1 MFSRHD
7 SLVQDSNFSCQR
19 QNQTTKT
26 VGTDIS
32 VFLQRKRLLLTF
44 GFTLGNKLIEASN
57 VLSSTCEPF
66 LGIFEQCIEL
76 ARQALRGAR
85 IADNELDRVLLV
97 GGPTHMPALRS
108 SLQQALGAKLDCS
121 LDPMTV
127 VSQAPALYAST
138 VERTGG
144 QASST
149 RHRGYA
155 R

>member
-1 MFSRHD
+1 
-7 SLVQDSNFSCQR
+7 
-19 QNQTTKT
+19 
-26 VGTDIS
+26 
-32 VFLQRKRLLLTF
+32 
-44 GFTLGNKLIEASN
+44 
-57 VLSSTCEPF
+57 
-66 LGIFEQCIEL
+66 
-76 ARQALRGAR
+76 
-85 IADNELDRVLLV
+85 
-97 GGPTHMPALRS
+97 MPALRS